1 VCSVFSAKFSPDTK
15 YLLSGSDDGNIR
27 LWRSQASDRSRI
39 LSARER
45 EKREYDDAL
54 RERYKHMP
62 EIKRIDRHRHV
73 RCPTPGFGYF
83 WWVLIYLWGVG

>member
-1 VCSVFSAKFSPDTK
+1 MFSVFSAKFSPDTK

-73 RCPTPGFGYF
+73 CFPPGFRYF
-83 WWVLIYLWGVG
+83 EGVLICVGGVG